1 MRSLTLSA
9 PPAVLAPGHS
19 RRNGPAH
26 RPLLKTES
34 YRTQPGPNGKDPCT
48 HRIDYNKTRL
58 PDAVSITADGGV
70 TDPYYKSLG
79 KVANVQHQGKT
90 NTELLGGAVLSGP
103 RLRK

>member
-9 PPAVLAPGHS
+9 PPAVLLPGHS
-19 RRNGPAH
+19 CRNVPAH

-34 YRTQPGPNGKDPCT
+34 YCTQPGPNGKDPCT
-48 HRIDYNKTRL
+48 HPFDYNKTRL
-58 PDAVSITADGGV
+58 PDAVSITADYRV
-70 TDPYYKSLG
+70 TDPYHKTLG

-103 RLRK
+103 RRRK